1 MLKGLQK
8 LLNSDGGRYIISILL
23 GLGLSTLF
31 RNACNDRKC
40 LVFKAVTPDQ
50 VKDKIFKVGDDCYK
64 YTSHQVKCSDDKKRE
79 LTFN

>member
-1 MLKGLQK
+1 MLKGIQK

-40 LVFKAVTPDQ
+40 LVFKAVSPEQ
-50 VKDKIFKVGDDCYK
+50 VKDKIFKVGEDCYK
-64 YTSHQVKCSDDKKRE
+64 YTNHQVTCDSNNKDE
-79 LTFN
+79 LTF